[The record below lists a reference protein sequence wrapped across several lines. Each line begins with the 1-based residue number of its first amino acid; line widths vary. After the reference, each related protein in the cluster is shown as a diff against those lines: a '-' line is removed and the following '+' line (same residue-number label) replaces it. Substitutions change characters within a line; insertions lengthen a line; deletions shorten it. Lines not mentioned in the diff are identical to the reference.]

1 MSKTIKRTTG
11 IKVAF
16 GDVVHLSKERSK
28 DPEADGFER
37 YIGLEHLESSELK
50 VRSWGD
56 LADGVT
62 FTNVFRPG
70 QVLFGKRRAY
80 QRKVA
85 VADFSGVCS
94 GDIYVLE
101 PNGEQL
107 LPELLPFICQS
118 EPFYDYVISMSQGGL
133 SPRVNWK
140 TLAKYE
146 FALPPLVEQR
156 RIAEVL
162 QAADR
167 HVMAM
172 QRLLERY
179 GCLYESFL
187 DYTWHCCVS
196 DGKSC
201 TIDQICDEVTVGIVI
216 TPSKYF
222 AESGVPAISHSN
234 IHLGRIDLNGVD
246 LIGFDA
252 HQELRKTWLYKGDV
266 VLPRVSTIAG
276 KPYYAAQVP
285 EELDEINSIG
295 IVILRPDR
303 TTVQPG
309 YLEAA
314 LNAPSMRRR
323 LVGVAVGSIQRQL
336 NVSIIKRE
344 RVPVV
349 HRKRQE
355 QIASHSGQ
363 IKSGLEDAKQ
373 RLAQSRDIRQRL
385 LQEVLGS

>member
-1 MSKTIKRTTG
+1 MPEAIKKIAGTT
-11 IKVAF
+11 VAF
-16 GDVVHLSKERSK
+16 GDVVQLSKERSK
-28 DPEADGFER
+28 DPKGDGFER
-37 YIGLEHLESSELK
+37 YLGLEHLEPSELK

-56 LADGVT
+56 IANGTT
-62 FTNVFRPG
+62 FTSVFRPG

-101 PNGEQL
+101 PKGDDL

-140 TLAKYE
+140 ALGIYE
-146 FALPPLVEQR
+146 FTLPSLEEQR
-156 RIAEVL
+156 RIAGAL
-162 QAADR
+162 QAAEG
-167 HVMAM
+167 HVFAM
-172 QRLLERY
+172 QRLAESHKR
-179 GCLYESFL
+179 LYEAFL
-187 DYTWHCCVS
+187 ENTWLRCGTE
-196 DGKSC
+196 GKLL
-201 TIDQICDEVTVGIVI
+201 TVDALCDEVTVGIVV

-246 LIGFDA
+246 LIAEDA
-252 HQELRKTWLYKGDV
+252 HQKLKKTWLHQGDV

-276 KPYYAAQVP
+276 KPYYAAEVP

-303 TTVQPG
+303 ASVHPG
-309 YLEAA
+309 YLEAV

-323 LVGVAVGSIQRQL
+323 LIGVAVGSIQRQL
-336 NVSIIKRE
+336 NVKIIKRE
-344 RVPVV
+344 SVPVV
-349 HRKRQE
+349 DRELQR
-355 QIASHSGQ
+355 QIAAASGS
-363 IKSGLEDAKQ
+363 IKAGLENEKVRFLQAQNVRRRILQDV
-373 RLAQSRDIRQRL
+373 LAS
-385 LQEVLGS
+385 